1 MNASMKTMPLILTAG
16 VLALST
22 PLFAATDA
30 PQSEV
35 DRLRRTLEA
44 QKQNPGK
51 IIRDADAV
59 QAAQATPPAKPT
71 ATPAPKPVPAPAPPP
86 AKVAEPVSAY
96 TIPTNF
102 PNYEELENAYL
113 NRKIT
118 ARRFE
123 EALKL
128 LEKHQ
133 KITEERQEQVRKIM
147 EEHRLQQQATQ
158 SPTPDQKKVSEVEG
172 KVDELM
178 RLKAQRD
185 QATTNAAA
193 AASAPLTKRQRLD
206 TLLRQLIEGKITDAE
221 YKEKREK
228 IVLEPD

>member
-1 MNASMKTMPLILTAG
+1 MKIKPLIVTISMLTLAAG
-16 VLALST
+16 VFT
-22 PLFAATDA
+22 AADA
-30 PQSEV
+30 RSQESEV

-51 IIRDADAV
+51 IIRDAGPV
-59 QAAQATPPAKPT
+59 QTAQSNPPVGQPARPA
-71 ATPAPKPVPAPAPPP
+71 ATPAPKPAAPPP
-86 AKVAEPVSAY
+86 AKVAEPVSTY

-102 PNYEELENAYL
+102 PSYTELEDAYL

-133 KITEERQEQVRKIM
+133 KISEDRQVQVRKMM
-147 EEHRLQQQATQ
+147 EQHRNQQQAT
-158 SPTPDQKKVSEVEG
+158 PTSAAEQKKMSEVEG
-172 KVDELM
+172 KLDELS

-185 QATTNAAA
+185 QSATNSPA

-206 TLLRQLIEGKITDAE
+206 VLLRQLIEGKITDAE